1 MTVFK
6 TLKLILISLLHVLI
20 KPVNIIHLNLFT
32 LKNSRPI
39 VLLLNKQVLAS
50 GGKVCLTTHFTL
62 FTLCFLSILRYVITA
77 KTQVYTYKYLTGMK
91 PNQ

>member
-20 KPVNIIHLNLFT
+20 KPVNIIHLNIFT
-32 LKNSRPI
+32 LKNSRPM

-50 GGKVCLTTHFTL
+50 GKACLTTHFPL
-62 FTLCFLSILRYVITA
+62 FTLCFLSILQYVITA

>member
-32 LKNSRPI
+32 LKNSRPM

-50 GGKVCLTTHFTL
+50 GESLFYLFNNTFYFIYSLIFVNLT
-62 FTLCFLSILRYVITA
+62 IRY
-77 KTQVYTYKYLTGMK
+77 
-91 PNQ
+91 NS

>member
-32 LKNSRPI
+32 LKNSRPM
-39 VLLLNKQVLAS
+39 VLLLNKQVLTS
-50 GGKVCLTTHFTL
+50 GGKFVL
-62 FTLCFLSILRYVITA
+62 FI
-77 KTQVYTYKYLTGMK
+77 
-91 PNQ
+91 

>member
-32 LKNSRPI
+32 LKNSRPM

-50 GGKVCLTTHFTL
+50 GESL
-62 FTLCFLSILRYVITA
+62 F
-77 KTQVYTYKYLTGMK
+77 
-91 PNQ
+91 

>member
-32 LKNSRPI
+32 LKNSM

-50 GGKVCLTTHFTL
+50 GESLFNNTFSFIYSLLFVNLT
-62 FTLCFLSILRYVITA
+62 IRYNS
-77 KTQVYTYKYLTGMK
+77 LNTGMHIQIFNRNETK
-91 PNQ
+91 SITL

>member
-50 GGKVCLTTHFTL
+50 GGESLFNNTFSFIYSLLFVNLT
-62 FTLCFLSILRYVITA
+62 IRY
-77 KTQVYTYKYLTGMK
+77 
-91 PNQ
+91 NS

>member
-32 LKNSRPI
+32 LKNSRPM

-50 GGKVCLTTHFTL
+50 GESLFNNTFYFIYSLLFVNLT
-62 FTLCFLSILRYVITA
+62 IRY
-77 KTQVYTYKYLTGMK
+77 
-91 PNQ
+91 NS